1 MYLHEEL
8 QVMHRDIKP
17 SNMLV
22 NSNGEVKLCDF
33 GVSAQLINSIA
44 NSFVGTRSYMAP
56 ERLMGNPQ
64 YKIKSDVWSLGISLL
79 ELALGVFPIPY
90 PSDIEIENIMMSPSL
105 DIDSEE
111 SVRYFI
117 NSDKI
122 NQTRQARP
130 MAIFELLNHIVTM
143 EPPKLQSVSRFLSD
157 DFTRVVIGC
166 LQTKMEERPS
176 YTDLKEH
183 ESLGAFYRNNLN
195 MSQRLYVK
203 NWVSTVIKH
212 KYDRQPSIQM
222 DVQN

>member
-79 ELALGVFPIPY
+79 ELALGIFPIPY
-90 PSDIEIENIMMSPSL
+90 PSDIEIENIMTSSCL

-111 SVRYFI
+111 SVSFFI
-117 NSDKI
+117 NSDRV

-130 MAIFELLNHIVTM
+130 MAIVQVRQQN
-143 EPPKLQSVSRFLSD
+143 KSVD
-157 DFTRVVIGC
+157 
-166 LQTKMEERPS
+166 P
-176 YTDLKEH
+176 
-183 ESLGAFYRNNLN
+183 
-195 MSQRLYVK
+195 
-203 NWVSTVIKH
+203 
-212 KYDRQPSIQM
+212 
-222 DVQN
+222 